1 MMMDI
6 RPIRTDADYDWA
18 VQEIEQYFDNEPAP
32 MTPEAERFDVLTAL
46 INAYDSVHHP
56 IAASDPIEVI
66 RLYMEQN
73 DLKQADLGRVI
84 GSQSR
89 ASEVLNKQRA
99 LSVAMIM
106 RIRAVWGLSA
116 DLLISTEGSAS
127 RTAA

>member
-6 RPIRTDADYDWA
+6 RPIRTNADYDWA

-56 IAASDPIEVI
+56 IAASDPVEVI

-73 DLKQADLGRVI
+73 DLKQADFGRVI

-99 LSVAMIM
+99 LSTSMIA
-106 RIRAVWGLSA
+106 RIRAAWGISA
-116 DLLISTEGSAS
+116 DLLVGVESAAS
-127 RTAA
+127 RAAA